1 MIKLKK
7 LKATKN
13 IIEFRIRLTVIS
25 YGLSIQRDPDLYNY
39 FDELEKSG
47 MSLMIY
53 RDSELIFQSMSK
65 GIRPHLEAIK
75 KHDNDLIGTVMV
87 DKIVGRAAALLILYS
102 KPKKA
107 YAALVS
113 QPGKQVLTEHGLD
126 IAFRDETDH
135 IKMEDGRIYCP
146 FERMVQDISDPEKA
160 YQAIVEKMKNLSS
173 H

>member
-102 KPKKA
+102 KPKIFFKF
-107 YAALVS
+107 
-113 QPGKQVLTEHGLD
+113 
-126 IAFRDETDH
+126 IRDSNN
-135 IKMEDGRIYCP
+135 
-146 FERMVQDISDPEKA
+146 FV
-160 YQAIVEKMKNLSS
+160 VV
-173 H
+173 